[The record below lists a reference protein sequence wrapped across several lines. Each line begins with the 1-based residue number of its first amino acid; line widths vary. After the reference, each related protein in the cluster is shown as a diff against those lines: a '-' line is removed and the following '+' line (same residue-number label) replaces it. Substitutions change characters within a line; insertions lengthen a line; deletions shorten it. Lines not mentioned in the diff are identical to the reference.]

1 MLTHS
6 NYLHTGLLI
15 TLFFLTGCKATAPV
29 TQIQDDKLPIQ
40 GIPAGYD
47 SWDIN
52 TLNTASNATY
62 ISKIE
67 REVVLELNLLRS
79 NPQKY
84 AELYLKPFR
93 QYYHGKNLEIPG
105 RITIITNEGIK
116 PLDECISQLSRT
128 QPAPALIPSQG
139 MCKAARDHAEDQSK
153 TGKTGHD
160 GSDGSSLPDRLNRY
174 GKWLTT
180 IGENIDY
187 GNGNAREIII
197 ALLIDDG
204 VSSRGHRKNLLN
216 GAYHNIGVAV
226 RSHPQYEYVCVMD
239 YAGGFESK

>member
-1 MLTHS
+1 MLA
-6 NYLHTGLLI
+6 NNKYRHTGLI
-15 TLFFLTGCKATAPV
+15 IAMFFIAGCKVTAPV
-29 TQIQDDKLPIQ
+29 TQIQDDKQSAQ

-47 SWDIN
+47 TWDIN
-52 TLNTASNATY
+52 ALNTASNATY
-62 ISKIE
+62 ISKVE

-93 QYYHGKNLEIPG
+93 QYYNGKNLEIPG

-116 PLDECISQLSRT
+116 PLDECISQLSKA
-128 QPAPALIPSQG
+128 QSAPELFPSQG

-153 TGKTGHD
+153 SGKTGHD
-160 GSDGSSLPDRLNRY
+160 GSDGSTLPDRLNRY

-226 RSHPQYEYVCVMD
+226 RSHPKYEYVCVMD
-239 YAGGFESK
+239 YAGGFE